1 MVTPCGGPEELVRAS
16 GGGTVLA
23 DFEPET
29 LAEALVAALAD
40 APRLAEQGVRGRVY
54 VEAHHS
60 PARLR
65 AELATAFADLDD
77 A

>member
-1 MVTPCGGPEELVRAS
+1 MTPCGGPEELIRAS
-16 GGGTVLA
+16 GAGTVLPN
-23 DFEPET
+23 FEVGT

-40 APRLAEQGVRGRVY
+40 PPRLAEQRVRGRAY
-54 VEAHHS
+54 IEAHHS

-65 AELATAFADLDD
+65 AELATAFAELDD